1 MLLPKGDKRVDHDF
15 TIAKKGYLPAEVD
28 RHIEKLQ
35 EELNDFRSDQVA
47 IAKAIIHSENTAQRI
62 IDDAQKEADLVKR
75 NAESQLLEL
84 QKKIKHMR
92 MKLDA
97 FQSNYNQ
104 LMHKYIITMNNDDF
118 KDLFSSLDRISDSLT
133 LEEKHTPEQSNI
145 VAMKYEKALADY

>member
-1 MLLPKGDKRVDHDF
+1 MHIPKGDRRVEHNF

-35 EELNDFRSDQVA
+35 EELNNFRSDQVA

-62 IDDAQKEADLVKR
+62 IDDANREADQVKLR
-75 NAESQLLEL
+75 AEAQLLEL

-118 KDLFSSLDRISDSLT
+118 NDLFTSLDNISDSLT
-133 LEEKHTPEQSNI
+133 MDSKPQQTSNI
-145 VAMKYEKALADY
+145 VAMKYEKAVADY

>member
-1 MLLPKGDKRVDHDF
+1 MEHNF
-15 TIAKKGYLPAEVD
+15 TIVKKGYLPAEVD

-35 EELNDFRSDQVA
+35 EELDNFRSDQVA
-47 IAKAIIHSENTAQRI
+47 IAKAIIHSENIAQGI
-62 IDDAQKEADLVKR
+62 IDDANRESDQVKLK
-75 NAESQLLEL
+75 AESQLLEL

-118 KDLFSSLDRISDSLT
+118 SDLFTSLDQISDSLT
-133 LEEKHTPEQSNI
+133 LEEKPASTTNI
-145 VAMKYEKALADY
+145 VTMNYEKVAADY

>member
-1 MLLPKGDKRVDHDF
+1 MDHKF
-15 TIAKKGYLPAEVD
+15 TVAKKGYLPAEVD

-35 EELNDFRSDQVA
+35 EELNNFRSDQVA

-62 IDDAQKEADLVKR
+62 IDDANREADQVKLR
-75 NAESQLLEL
+75 AESQLLEL

-118 KDLFSSLDRISDSLT
+118 NDLFTSLDNISDSLT
-133 LEEKHTPEQSNI
+133 FDERSTHTTNNSNI
-145 VAMKYEKALADY
+145 VAMKYEKAVADY

>member
-1 MLLPKGDKRVDHDF
+1 MHIPKGDKRVEHKF
-15 TIAKKGYLPAEVD
+15 TVAKKGYLPAEVD

-35 EELNDFRSDQVA
+35 EELNTFRSDQMA

-62 IDDAQKEADLVKR
+62 IDDANREAEQVKLR
-75 NAESQLLEL
+75 AESQLLEL

-118 KDLFSSLDRISDSLT
+118 NDLFTSLDNISDSLSF
-133 LEEKHTPEQSNI
+133 EDKTPQTSNI
-145 VAMKYEKALADY
+145 VSMKYEKAVADY